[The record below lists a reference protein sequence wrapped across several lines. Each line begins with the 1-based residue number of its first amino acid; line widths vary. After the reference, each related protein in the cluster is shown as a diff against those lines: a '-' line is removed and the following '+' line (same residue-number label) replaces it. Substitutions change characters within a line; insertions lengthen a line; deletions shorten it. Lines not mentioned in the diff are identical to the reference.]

1 MVFWTRIHRF
11 SVRINCHSSELI
23 DKNPLPIFH
32 GKHKD
37 KRATS
42 THLSNTL
49 SNLALLLHDIA
60 NADTSLKY
68 S

>member
-1 MVFWTRIHRF
+1 MAFWTRIHRF
-11 SVRINCHSSELI
+11 SVRIATQVSLLI
-23 DKNPLPIFH
+23 KIHCPFFH

>member
-1 MVFWTRIHRF
+1 MAFWTRIHRF
-11 SVRINCHSSELI
+11 SVRIATQVSLLI
-23 DKNPLPIFH
+23 KIHCPFFH
-32 GKHKD
+32 GKHKA